1 MDVSYSS
8 FPKYFFKILQFITAY
23 PDSCFNIF
31 IVPQKKVL
39 TEKYFTKGKLEH
51 SLQTETLL
59 VIPFSEVF
67 RFFSQIYT
75 VSESSQGNGSESS
88 HQAIQKLGNAKLLK
102 INMQ

>member
-1 MDVSYSS
+1 MDISYSS

-51 SLQTETLL
+51 SLQTEPLW

-67 RFFSQIYT
+67 SLKFTTSVSQVKAMV
-75 VSESSQGNGSESS
+75 VSQVIKPFKN
-88 HQAIQKLGNAKLLK
+88 
-102 INMQ
+102 